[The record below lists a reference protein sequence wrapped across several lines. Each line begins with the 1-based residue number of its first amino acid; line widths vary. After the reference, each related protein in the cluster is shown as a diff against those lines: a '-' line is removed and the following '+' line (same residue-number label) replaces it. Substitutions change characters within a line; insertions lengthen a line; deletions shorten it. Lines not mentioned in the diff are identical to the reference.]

1 MFALYTLNRYD
12 ESIKCFDNAL
22 EINLL
27 IQKLKNIRIIT
38 QKKVLD
44 HGNNIAFKISF
55 FGSVIFYCILQLRLH
70 NMSMNF
76 KKDLLTSNRC

>member
-44 HGNNIAFKISF
+44 HGNNIAFKIPF
-55 FGSVIFYCILQLRLH
+55 FGSVRISKAKYMIFY
-70 NMSMNF
+70 NAT
-76 KKDLLTSNRC
+76 DL